1 MAGQC
6 PTDSRLGGQGLGRAT
21 TNGQGGRLPG
31 KGRTLEHP
39 TIPSHQYSLTTSRPL
54 APGQL
59 LSCLPPAHQAAVT
72 PPHLPLSQA
81 LHICSQLGES
91 LAHAL
96 ARPSSPFM
104 PSTPWFLLFTSSQE
118 RGLVE
123 GAEIY
128 RLCQWEMRALPPPS
142 CPPFL
147 WSGSC

>member
-1 MAGQC
+1 MVGQC
-6 PTDSRLGGQGLGRAT
+6 PTDSRLGGQGLGRAA

-39 TIPSHQYSLTTSRPL
+39 ATPSHPYSLTASRPL

-59 LSCLPPAHQAAVT
+59 LGCLPPAHQAAAT
-72 PPHLPLSQA
+72 PPRLPLSQV
-81 LHICSQLGES
+81 LRICSQLGDS

-96 ARPSSPFM
+96 ARPSSPLM
-104 PSTPWFLLFTSSQE
+104 SSTPWFLLSTSSQG

-128 RLCQWEMRALPPPS
+128 RLCQEEVRALPPPS